1 MERKRIYNTEKKSIY
16 NRYYYLVHRHKLLT
30 RNKRNYY
37 KKVRLL
43 FYYFIKNKC
52 PMCRKSFIDLSGHI
66 TCKTKITEPST
77 LTVTF
82 D

>member
-16 NRYYYLVHRHKLLT
+16 NRYYYLVHRHRLLT
-30 RNKRNYY
+30 KHKRDYY
-37 KKVRLL
+37 QKVR
-43 FYYFIKNKC
+43 FIKNKC
-52 PMCRKSFIDLSGHI
+52 PMCRSGHI
-66 TCKTKITEPST
+66 TCNTKITEPST